1 MGLCM
6 SKKGLQ
12 KEEKIEKIS
21 SPCPPP
27 PPKLTSDSLPQQKE
41 REIAPL
47 PEKEEKPEAEAKKQA
62 PVSNRKKVQE
72 SKKEEK
78 REEPKRIETTPK
90 EDFCNGLTA
99 GAVRTSSCTKE
110 ELDAILIQCGR
121 LSRSSSGKGSSE
133 NNGRG
138 TSGSGSRKYAGSKRS
153 YDFDHDSTTEKSYD
167 DEEKPQIR
175 PAHRR
180 TPSREKDGGASELKR
195 SGSRDEG
202 RRSGSRRASRSPG
215 RRQETPA
222 EKTRPGKMVSVP
234 ATVSTARE
242 AGNGTRKASATAV
255 KRSGEVGA
263 RGTASPRARS
273 PAKIKAASNENIHH
287 HHPSPAKNK
296 AASNENIHHHHPSQ
310 PSLSRNSSRKA
321 DQSPYRR
328 NPLSEVDENIPKTE
342 QQPTLKNQDLNKPNK
357 GNSNKTARSKE
368 GEEGMNKASHIQL
381 QKPQENAAAPT
392 PKPKERNIRTVEIP
406 HERSSNSRRGI
417 REQLMTCRSM
427 EQQQETEIVE
437 AAPDSAKGGLP
448 KRSEVSAENPGTEN
462 LIPQTITRS
471 RSSRRSRDLDL
482 VVGLNPDTLLN
493 NPSSYASLLLEDIQ
507 NYHCQNVAFS
517 LPPCVS
523 KACSIL
529 EAVADL
535 NSSTSSNLSPAF
547 SEEKISEPNRPNCY
561 NNSISLNGRFNK
573 KLMGKD
579 PFVESEVVA
588 NEDDLMEPSLHKYV
602 TVREPVRDMEQQE
615 SAGSNS
621 FLGHHWS
628 SSWEPNSAEST
639 DRWTSSLSY
648 TGEEVQQS
656 EATGSFEAGAG
667 RLKRGSCNN
676 SSSSMLPT
684 TLLSGKKRECDGGN
698 GKQGLASFSLA
709 PVATA
714 AAGR

>member
-21 SPCPPP
+21 SPSPP

-47 PEKEEKPEAEAKKQA
+47 PEKEEKPEAEAKKQT

-78 REEPKRIETTPK
+78 GEEPKRIETTPK
-90 EDFCNGLTA
+90 EDFCNSLTA

-242 AGNGTRKASATAV
+242 AGNGTRKASATAA

-357 GNSNKTARSKE
+357 GNSNKTARRKE

-381 QKPQENAAAPT
+381 QV
-392 PKPKERNIRTVEIP
+392 I
-406 HERSSNSRRGI
+406 
-417 REQLMTCRSM
+417 
-427 EQQQETEIVE
+427 
-437 AAPDSAKGGLP
+437 
-448 KRSEVSAENPGTEN
+448 
-462 LIPQTITRS
+462 
-471 RSSRRSRDLDL
+471 
-482 VVGLNPDTLLN
+482 
-493 NPSSYASLLLEDIQ
+493 
-507 NYHCQNVAFS
+507 
-517 LPPCVS
+517 
-523 KACSIL
+523 
-529 EAVADL
+529 
-535 NSSTSSNLSPAF
+535 
-547 SEEKISEPNRPNCY
+547 
-561 NNSISLNGRFNK
+561 
-573 KLMGKD
+573 
-579 PFVESEVVA
+579 
-588 NEDDLMEPSLHKYV
+588 
-602 TVREPVRDMEQQE
+602 
-615 SAGSNS
+615 
-621 FLGHHWS
+621 
-628 SSWEPNSAEST
+628 
-639 DRWTSSLSY
+639 
-648 TGEEVQQS
+648 
-656 EATGSFEAGAG
+656 
-667 RLKRGSCNN
+667 
-676 SSSSMLPT
+676 
-684 TLLSGKKRECDGGN
+684 
-698 GKQGLASFSLA
+698 
-709 PVATA
+709 
-714 AAGR
+714 